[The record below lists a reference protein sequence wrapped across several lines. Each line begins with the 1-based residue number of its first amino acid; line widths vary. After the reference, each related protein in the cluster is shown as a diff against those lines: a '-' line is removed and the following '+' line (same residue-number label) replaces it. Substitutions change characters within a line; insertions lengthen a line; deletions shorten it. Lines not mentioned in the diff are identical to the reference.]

1 MKRKLNFFLGALT
14 ISSLLSV
21 SVLSSSCIFK
31 KTSDNE
37 TKNDDSDKLIP
48 QQPNIETKK
57 SSNSVEDKGNLSSR
71 LEKEKDMLSG
81 DLDESQKKST
91 PETSAPVH
99 PETPKITNTP
109 ETQSTP
115 DPEKKH
121 DNSTE
126 SSDEEISSKT
136 KKESDVLGIDN
147 DNSDSSHKNEAPNNS
162 KNENESD
169 DSSSKPPISENQNN
183 SSLEPLSDDLQL
195 EDNQTIFVRPP
206 FYARFSINN
215 TNKFIGTFFN
225 HLDSPGYSSK
235 TINENK
241 ANLDDYRIKGSQG
254 AQEISEFLAI
264 KETFDYFDK
273 KYNDNLLIYGG
284 DTNIKSVNYFL
295 ATKFVNDQTKIQST
309 LDINQ
314 DMSKKS
320 EFGEQFI
327 TSLGKN
333 KRKGNYSEQYD
344 KMFFI
349 NNDKDIF
356 VPKIINEESKDFKI
370 DIYKAFQYYV
380 KKEKLKQMNG
390 WNVENNG
397 KKDLEVVRNLISD
410 HAPVFTDVKVNFDI
424 KTVNVHGDVKTTDI
438 KISKPENT
446 IRIAHWNI
454 LNYGNNNSKAFAL
467 ANIIYKSG
475 FDIVG
480 LTEVNYGSGE
490 DVKLITDHLNS
501 LANENGRFKFVYQ
514 PAKDSKIPKS
524 LLDSKKFG
532 EKQQEQVAVIYDSK
546 NFKFKTS
553 ETFQKVI
560 PYYY

>member
-37 TKNDDSDKLIP
+37 TKNDDQDKLIP
-48 QQPNIETKK
+48 QQPNTETKK

-71 LEKEKDMLSG
+71 LEKEKDIPRGNS
-81 DLDESQKKST
+81 DESPEKST

-109 ETQSTP
+109 GTQSAP
-115 DPEKKH
+115 APEKKH

-147 DNSDSSHKNEAPNNS
+147 DNSDSSHKNEVPNDS

-215 TNKFIGTFFN
+215 TNKFVGTFFN
-225 HLDSPGYSSK
+225 HLDSPGFNSR
-235 TINENK
+235 ENK
-241 ANLDDYRIKGSQG
+241 ANLEDYWIKDSQG

-264 KETFDYFDK
+264 EEAFNYFDK

-295 ATKFVNDQTKIQST
+295 AKKFVNDQTKIQST

-314 DMSKKS
+314 DMTDEGK
-320 EFGEQFI
+320 FGEQFI
-327 TSLGKN
+327 TSLGK
-333 KRKGNYSEQYD
+333 KKQESNYSQQYD

-349 NNDKDIF
+349 NNDEHTF
-356 VPKIINEESKDFKI
+356 YPEIINKKSKDFKI

-380 KKEKLKQMNG
+380 KKEKLKEMSG
-390 WNVENNG
+390 WNYKNNR
-397 KKDLEVVRNLISD
+397 KRDLEVVRNLISD

-454 LNYGNNNSKAFAL
+454 TNYGNNNSKAFAL

-514 PAKDSKIPKS
+514 PDKDSKIPKS

-546 NFKFKTS
+546 NFKFETS

-560 PYYY
+560 PYYYK